1 MDYFNEVNHLVKR
14 LEVNK
19 RYRNLRDNSETLL
32 TYWQVGKLLVKAQC
46 GEKRAKYGESLI
58 KEWSKKLTQEYGNG
72 YKISNLKNMRN
83 FYLIFKKSQPLVG
96 QLNWSNIIQILPIK
110 DENKRNYYINLCIE
124 RNLSKRELI
133 NEIKSNSY
141 ERLLERPEHIE
152 IIGNKYE
159 TTNIKDY
166 IKNPIIISLEKEQKI
181 ANERELQLLILAR
194 LKDFFSELGQGFTLV
209 GNEYKIK
216 YGNKNYYIDILLF
229 NVEINSYVI
238 VELKLRELKKEDKAQ
253 IEFYM
258 RIVDETLKRLHH
270 NKSIG
275 IIVSKEQ
282 DKFIVNFVR
291 SEEIIPITYKLTEK
305 V

>member
-166 IKNPIIISLEKEQKI
+166 IRNPIIISLEKEQKI

-209 GNEYKIK
+209 GNEYKINMEIK
-216 YGNKNYYIDILLF
+216 TIIL
-229 NVEINSYVI
+229 IS
-238 VELKLRELKKEDKAQ
+238 
-253 IEFYM
+253 FYS
-258 RIVDETLKRLHH
+258 KH
-270 NKSIG
+270 KSN
-275 IIVSKEQ
+275 
-282 DKFIVNFVR
+282 FI
-291 SEEIIPITYKLTEK
+291 
-305 V
+305 